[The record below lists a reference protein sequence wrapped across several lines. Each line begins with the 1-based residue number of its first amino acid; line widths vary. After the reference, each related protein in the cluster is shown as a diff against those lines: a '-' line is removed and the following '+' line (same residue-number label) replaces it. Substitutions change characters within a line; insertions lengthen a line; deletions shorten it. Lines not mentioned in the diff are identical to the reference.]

1 MGSLWAKFKGM
12 KLWLKIVIIIGILT
26 VIGMIYNAVTGVP
39 NNSNVNANENSVSN
53 VSQSSAV
60 VSSSQPLQEDS
71 KPQEQSKLQEQSRLQ
86 EESRLQEQ
94 SKLQGQS
101 RLQEESR
108 LQEQS
113 KAQQSHDYT
122 FILNTQSKVY
132 HLHECSA
139 AKRMSSDKKSYVTIN
154 AKTQS
159 EAQQQ
164 IEAQGYKLCGIC
176 SR

>member
-94 SKLQGQS
+94 S

-122 FILNTQSKVY
+122 FIINTQSKVY

-154 AKTQS
+154 AKNQR

>member
-26 VIGMIYNAVTGVP
+26 VIGMIYNAVTVVP

-86 EESRLQEQ
+86 EESRLQE
-94 SKLQGQS
+94 QS

>member
-94 SKLQGQS
+94 SATPYCPNAPRFL
-101 RLQEESR
+101 
-108 LQEQS
+108 
-113 KAQQSHDYT
+113 
-122 FILNTQSKVY
+122 
-132 HLHECSA
+132 CS
-139 AKRMSSDKKSYVTIN
+139 
-154 AKTQS
+154 
-159 EAQQQ
+159 
-164 IEAQGYKLCGIC
+164 
-176 SR
+176 

>member
-94 SKLQGQS
+94 S

-122 FILNTQSKVY
+122 FIINTQSKVY

>member
-39 NNSNVNANENSVSN
+39 NNSNVNANENGVSN
-53 VSQSSAV
+53 VSKSSAV

-86 EESRLQEQ
+86 EESRLQE
-94 SKLQGQS
+94 QS

>member
-53 VSQSSAV
+53 VSQSSVV
-60 VSSSQPLQEDS
+60 VSSSQQLPEDS
-71 KPQEQSKLQEQSRLQ
+71 KPQEQSRLQ
-86 EESRLQEQ
+86 EESRLQE
-94 SKLQGQS
+94 QS

-122 FILNTQSKVY
+122 FIINTQSKVY

>member
-94 SKLQGQS
+94 S
-101 RLQEESR
+101 RLQKESR

-122 FILNTQSKVY
+122 FIINTQSKVY

-164 IEAQGYKLCGIC
+164 IKAQGYKLCGIC

>member
-53 VSQSSAV
+53 VSQSSVV
-60 VSSSQPLQEDS
+60 VSSSQQLPEDS

-94 SKLQGQS
+94 SK
-101 RLQEESR
+101 
-108 LQEQS
+108 
-113 KAQQSHDYT
+113 AQQSHDYT
-122 FILNTQSKVY
+122 FIINTQSKVY